1 MNLLLVTLGGFR
13 ETKNHCYNLVIS
25 ERDLAKL
32 AFNGVRSH
40 IKEKKIEGHLF
51 IDVAQVLVRALAHES

>member
-40 IKEKKIEGHLF
+40 IKEKNRRSF
-51 IDVAQVLVRALAHES
+51 IY